1 MSDFLS
7 STNPCNVNLVTPKQ
21 FICLIIYCSVKKS
34 CTFTLLVVLWLCLC
48 VLCSQSVQDSIT
60 EQSNNV
66 TPVDGLPVTTMKG
79 KQLPKGIYLT
89 VNDFIAAFDDPLNKK
104 IKRLEMQIFEYK
116 QQVSII
122 IDNIY
127 IMNHQEWFIL
137 K

>member
-1 MSDFLS
+1 
-7 STNPCNVNLVTPKQ
+7 
-21 FICLIIYCSVKKS
+21 
-34 CTFTLLVVLWLCLC
+34 
-48 VLCSQSVQDSIT
+48 LCSQSVQDSIT